1 MASGLN
7 LIPNPGVMA
16 IVAAVFLLA
25 MQVIKVYFLQPFLQ
39 LHQKRNQLTS
49 GGKDD
54 AQQKMLSIAAREGE
68 LKEKLA
74 LARESAAAAK
84 DRVLSQSKDSAARKI
99 SAAKTEAEGQ
109 LQSARRE
116 ITELFSKESL
126 KIQPQ
131 LSRLVD
137 AAFEVVVQR

>member
-16 IVAAVFLLA
+16 VIATVFLLA
-25 MQVIKVYFLQPFLQ
+25 MQVIKIYFLQPFQQ
-39 LHQKRNQLTS
+39 LHQKRSQLTS
-49 GGKDD
+49 GGKDE
-54 AQQKMLSIAAREGE
+54 AEQKMRSIAAREGE

-74 LARESAAAAK
+74 MARESASAAK
-84 DRVLSQSKDSAARKI
+84 DRVLSQSKDSATRKI
-99 SAAKTEAEGQ
+99 SAAKAEAEGQ
-109 LQSARRE
+109 LQTARRE
-116 ITELFSKESL
+116 ISDIFSKESL